1 MNKSN
6 TCVKE
11 VPIRVGGRIASAC
24 VTKSVD
30 PEENTEINE
39 QESEYDSASDKGD
52 QLVDEQ
58 PTREAKTNDVAI
70 NFLSKTICTQSGRA
84 IALSN
89 RALSSC

>member
-24 VTKSVD
+24 VTVD

-70 NFLSKTICTQSGRA
+70 NSLSKTICTQSGRA
-84 IALSN
+84 IALPN